1 MNIKKI
7 VFGIIIVVVFFL
19 FLSINQSQRIDNK
32 EKKIMQAYQL
42 LDDANKQ
49 WIRDRN
55 EISKRSDI
63 RKIRLKESNTKY
75 TGENKE
81 YFGKTVYEVTFPLED
96 GRAETE
102 FMILYNLELTEIV
115 GYGVVE

>member
-1 MNIKKI
+1 MKNNKPII
-7 VFGIIIVVVFFL
+7 IIIVAVL
-19 FLSINQSQRIDNK
+19 FLALGYNHSKKTQDK
-32 EKKIMQAYQL
+32 EEKIMQAYQL

-49 WIRDRN
+49 WIRDKD

-75 TGENKE
+75 TGENQE
-81 YFGKTVYEVTFPLED
+81 YFGKTVYEVTFPLDD